1 MNIVIIGGGIAG
13 TTAAGELRLLDK
25 KANITII
32 DSEEHPVY
40 SRVLLLPYVLKDVH
54 REKLFLKKMSWYDA
68 QSIELMSTT
77 SVIGIDSVNKHV
89 ATSDGRELPYDKL
102 LITTG
107 LDVRL
112 LAQDKRG
119 VCYFKTLADAD
130 NLLTLIHE
138 RIAEKNKKAVVYGGG
153 FISMDLLS
161 IFKKYDFETT
171 VVLRSGG
178 LFSKVISPGA
188 QKLLEM
194 HARKNGVDFLFNAPE
209 IMLLGENELLGVRVG
224 EREIPAG
231 VLAVGIGL
239 APSLSLFADS
249 GISVEQGVVCDEFLQ
264 TNIPG
269 IFAAGD
275 IAQYNDL
282 VLQKKMRY
290 GNWTNAIMQGRAVAP
305 NMLGNKKPF
314 QLVSSYSTSLFGK
327 ELVFVGDVDR
337 AAADEV
343 RQELLDD
350 ENSTEVF
357 VRDGKIVGAVLIGKV
372 KHRQE
377 IVNVIWSKPLTSNL

>member
-138 RIAEKNKKAVVYGGG
+138 RIAEKNKKAVGL
-153 FISMDLLS
+153 DLTPGQLS
-161 IFKKYDFETT
+161 AAGEVLT
-171 VVLRSGG
+171 VVDGIVSETSRIINSYFNKTGRNVSG
-178 LFSKVISPGA
+178 V
-188 QKLLEM
+188 
-194 HARKNGVDFLFNAPE
+194 
-209 IMLLGENELLGVRVG
+209 
-224 EREIPAG
+224 
-231 VLAVGIGL
+231 VLAGGSAQMRGIL
-239 APSLSLFADS
+239 
-249 GISVEQGVVCDEFLQ
+249 EF
-264 TNIPG
+264 G
-269 IFAAGD
+269 
-275 IAQYNDL
+275 
-282 VLQKKMRY
+282 
-290 GNWTNAIMQGRAVAP
+290 
-305 NMLGNKKPF
+305 
-314 QLVSSYSTSLFGK
+314 
-327 ELVFVGDVDR
+327 
-337 AAADEV
+337 
-343 RQELLDD
+343 
-350 ENSTEVF
+350 
-357 VRDGKIVGAVLIGKV
+357 
-372 KHRQE
+372 
-377 IVNVIWSKPLTSNL
+377 